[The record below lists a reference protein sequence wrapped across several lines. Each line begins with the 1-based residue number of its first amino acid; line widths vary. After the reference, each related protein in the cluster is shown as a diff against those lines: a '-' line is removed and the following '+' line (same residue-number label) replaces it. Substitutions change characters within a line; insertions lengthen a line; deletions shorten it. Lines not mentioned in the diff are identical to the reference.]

1 MTRINKNPSCK
12 FTIFG
17 EELKKKSGMKEYNIL
32 IVDDSTTNIVLLEA
46 IFEDAGYKLHTAL
59 SVSEAIHSMSKTLPD
74 LILLDLLMPKIS
86 GFEFLEQLRGNDK
99 SKNIPVI
106 VISAVSDDENI
117 ARILNTRAVEFV
129 SKPVDIRNLLALV
142 EKTLHKE

>member
-1 MTRINKNPSCK
+1 MTCINNNPSGK

-32 IVDDSTTNIVLLEA
+32 VVDDSTTNIVLLEA
-46 IFEDAGYKLHTAL
+46 IFEEAGYKLHTAL
-59 SVSEAIHSMSKTLPD
+59 SVSEAMHSMSKTLPD

-86 GFEFLEQLRGNDK
+86 GFEFFEQLRTDNK

-106 VISAVSDDENI
+106 VISALTDKESKAKI
-117 ARILNTRAVEFV
+117 RKMGAVEFV
-129 SKPVDIRNLLALV
+129 SKPVDIPNLVSLV
-142 EKTLHKE
+142 EKTLHKG